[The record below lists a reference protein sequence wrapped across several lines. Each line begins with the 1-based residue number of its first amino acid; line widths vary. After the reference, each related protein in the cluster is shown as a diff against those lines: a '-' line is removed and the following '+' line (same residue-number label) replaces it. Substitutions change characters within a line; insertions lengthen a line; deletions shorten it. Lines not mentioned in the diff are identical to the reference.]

1 VTRIVHVAGQPARIT
16 SNVFPGIATDFIVNF
31 ADYTVVLDRV
41 AGTTALL
48 DPNERA
54 SAERVVALCHELQAR
69 ARESGRVASSAA
81 DFALKRELGRLTE
94 TLGRRG
100 SRALPAATLAR
111 AALADLSGDVN
122 SFRLLCADCDAKLT
136 LFGW

>member
-1 VTRIVHVAGQPARIT
+1 MG
-16 SNVFPGIATDFIVNF
+16 NVVPGIATELVVNF
-31 ADYTVVLDRV
+31 TDYTAVLDRV
-41 AGTTALL
+41 AATTPLL

-54 SAERVVALCHELQAR
+54 SAERVVAICRELQAR
-69 ARESGRVASSAA
+69 ARDSGNLASSAA
-81 DFALKRELGRLTE
+81 DVELKRELGRLTE

-111 AALADLSGDVN
+111 AALADLSRDFN
-122 SFRLLCADCDAKLT
+122 SFRLLCADCDAKLA

>member
-1 VTRIVHVAGQPARIT
+1 LRRIRV
-16 SNVFPGIATDFIVNF
+16 VNF
-31 ADYTVVLDRV
+31 TDYTLVLDRV
-41 AGTTALL
+41 AATTPLL

-54 SAERVVALCHELQAR
+54 SGERVIAICRELQLR
-69 ARESGRVASSAA
+69 ARDSGRVASSAA
-81 DFALKRELGRLTE
+81 DVALKRELGRLTE

-111 AALADLSGDVN
+111 AALADLSGDIN
-122 SFRLLCADCDAKLT
+122 SFRMLCSDCDAKLT